1 LDCPAKELVKLGKH
15 LKKHNVAVDLVNFGH
30 ENTENENTEKLDAFI
45 QAVSSDNN
53 SKMVVIPPGPHNFVD
68 MIVSTI
74 LVDEQGNAPAVPMAG
89 VEGVDASMDPELAEA
104 IRMSLEAER
113 ERVEREQQRQQASAG
128 AAPER
133 TEGSSTSDKAH
144 DSGAACDVH
153 MEEEIDEETAMAL
166 AMSMQQFDTDGD
178 TVMAEE
184 KKNSDASDISI
195 EKALQDPNF
204 VDELLSDL
212 NVSKDDVNIDE
223 ILNSLN
229 KDQSKKDDASK
240 K

>member
-1 LDCPAKELVKLGKH
+1 VKLGKH
-15 LKKHNVAVDLVNFGH
+15 LKKHNVAVDLVNFGL

-68 MIVSTI
+68 IIVSTI
-74 LVDEQGNAPAVPMAG
+74 LVDEQGNAPSVPMAG
-89 VEGVDASMDPELAEA
+89 VEGIDASMDPELAEA

-113 ERVEREQQRQQASAG
+113 ERVEREQQKQQAEQQASSG
-128 AAPER
+128 TAPAER
-133 TEGSSTSDKAH
+133 TEGSSST
-144 DSGAACDVH
+144 GAAGDVQ
-153 MEEEIDEETAMAL
+153 MEDEMDEETAMAL
-166 AMSMQQFDTDGD
+166 AMSMQQFDADGD
-178 TVMAEE
+178 TVMNESKAEE
-184 KKNSDASDISI
+184 KTSSTAADINI

-204 VDELLSDL
+204 VDDLLSDL

-229 KDQSKKDDASK
+229 TDSKPKKDNNDSSKK
-240 K
+240 